1 MPNAYPEIFADPD
14 RLDRLHRSGL
24 LDAPADPAFDR
35 LARLACRVLNVP
47 IALISLVDDHSQFL
61 KSQVGMTAR
70 REMPLKDSYCQYIIA
85 TNRSLIVSDAREDS
99 RVCDLASTREWGIV
113 AYAAI
118 PLTTA
123 DGYTLGALSVID
135 RQPHQWTDDEISL
148 LSELAQ
154 SVLTEIELR
163 RMIHDHE
170 RAEAALHKSD
180 QEMQAV
186 LENAPLI
193 IASFDQNGIIT
204 MMQGKGLEAIGVEP
218 NTLVGMSVFDIYAGQ
233 LELLESAQHIL
244 SGETPP
250 TSLVAVPPFKLD
262 TNFEVYLSPIF
273 STDQRVSGGIIVGTN
288 ITERVRVEQTLEKTI
303 ERLTILRRVEVEL
316 SKSLDLTSVLTIAM
330 DTALRATGAEHGF
343 IGLDEAD
350 QLRAVHTAGAYQRGT
365 LYDARRGI
373 VGRAMRTFEPQIVF
387 NVEEDTDYLDDIPGV
402 QAQMTIPLVH
412 RDHLIGVLNL
422 KTTRRELFTQDSFD
436 FLGLIAGHI
445 TIAIENAQLYQVSQ
459 QQLDELHRLY
469 LRVSELEQVKTDMI
483 RIAAHDLRNPLG
495 IVNGYAEILIEEQDA
510 LTPDQLSYVEAI
522 DRAGQKMYKII
533 EDILSLQRVEAIQN
547 NGQTSAVEMTE
558 LTKEI
563 FDESRERATRKKLT
577 YQLTLTD
584 DVLYTAGDI
593 AQLREAMDNLINNAI
608 KYTPDGGS
616 VNVRLVAN
624 DDLVMFEVEDS
635 GLGIPAE
642 QQARLFQPFF
652 RAENAKASKIEGTG
666 LGLNLVKN
674 IVERH
679 GGAMYFDSQ
688 LNQGSRFGFKLPIKL
703 TD

>member
-24 LDAPADPAFDR
+24 LDAPADPTFDR
-35 LARLACRVLNVP
+35 LARLACRILNAP
-47 IALISLVDDHSQFL
+47 IALISLVDDQRQFL
-61 KSQVGMTAR
+61 KSQVGMTAE
-70 REMPLKDSYCQYIIA
+70 REMPIKNSYCQYIVS
-85 TNRSLIVSDAREDS
+85 TNRPLIISDAREDP

-118 PLTTA
+118 PLTTS
-123 DGYTLGALSVID
+123 DGYTLGSLSVID
-135 RQPHQWTDDEISL
+135 QQPRQWTDEEINL
-148 LSELAQ
+148 LSEFAQ
-154 SVLTEIELR
+154 EVLTEIELSR
-163 RMIHDHE
+163 VIHDHE
-170 RAEAALHKSD
+170 ATLNKGV
-180 QEMQAV
+180 QEMEAV

-193 IASFDQNGIIT
+193 IASFDRNGVIT
-204 MMQGKGLEAIGVEP
+204 MTQGKKQEVLGYQP
-218 NTLVGMSVFDIYAGQ
+218 NRSVGQSIYDVYADQ
-233 LELLESAQHIL
+233 PELLENAERIL
-244 SGETPP
+244 AG
-250 TSLVAVPPFKLD
+250 D
-262 TNFEVYLSPIF
+262 TISTTVEIIPANDQLHYEVNLSPIF
-273 STDQRVSGGIIVGTN
+273 DPDQKVIGGIAVSTDV
-288 ITERVRVEQTLEKTI
+288 TERIVVEQTLEKTI

-316 SKSLDLTSVLTIAM
+316 SESLDLNSVLTIAM

-350 QLRAVHTAGAYQRGT
+350 QLRAVHTAGDYKRGT

-373 VGRAMRTFEPQIVF
+373 VGRAIRTFKPQIVL
-387 NVEEDTDYLDDIPGV
+387 NVKDDTDYMDDIPGV

-459 QQLDELHRLY
+459 RQLDELHHLY
-469 LRVSELEQVKTDMI
+469 LRVSELEQIKTDMI

-495 IVNGYAEILIEEQDA
+495 IVNGYAEILIEEQDS

-547 NGQTSAVEMTE
+547 NDQTSAVELTE
-558 LTKEI
+558 LTQNI
-563 FDESRERATRKKLT
+563 FDENRERAARKKLT
-577 YQLTLTD
+577 YQLAVND
-584 DVLYTAGDI
+584 DVLYTAGDA
-593 AQLREAMDNLINNAI
+593 AQLREAMDNLLNNAL
-608 KYTPDGGS
+608 KYTPEGGS
-616 VNVRLVAN
+616 VNVRLIAN
-624 DDLVMFEVEDS
+624 DDLVMFEVEDT
-635 GLGIPAE
+635 GFGIPAD

-652 RAENAKASKIEGTG
+652 RAENAKSSKIEGTG

-674 IVERH
+674 IIERH
-679 GGAMYFDSQ
+679 GGEMYFDSQ
-688 LNQGSRFGFKLPIKL
+688 LNQGSKFGFKLPIKL
-703 TD
+703 PD